1 MKNQKGITLTSLVV
15 YIVVMVIVLGVMS
28 TIINT
33 FYENTDSIQGDT
45 QEIIE
50 FNNFNTYFLKEV
62 KKKDNKLDSIKDN
75 YILFASGNSFSLV
88 NNSIYYN
95 DIEISSGVKEFIIKQ
110 GLNGNGVDET
120 IVYIT
125 IKFEEFSKSINYKI
139 EEIY

>member
-1 MKNQKGITLTSLVV
+1 MKQERGITLVALII
-15 YIVVMVIVLGVMS
+15 YITVMIIVMGVIS
-28 TIINT
+28 IIINK

-50 FNNFNTYFLKEV
+50 FNNFYTYFLKEV